1 MIEEKCKLIA
11 QLDTKTVYSFMES
24 VVSIEKYVCRAK
36 DYGYTHLAM
45 MDVDNLYGAFDFL
58 EITKKY
64 GIHPLLGLEMTVFV
78 NAQEV
83 NLRFLALSSV
93 GYQQL
98 MKLSTAKMQG
108 EKEWL
113 FFSQYLN
120 DIAVIVPYFEEID
133 SLDLGCDF
141 YIGVYPDTVVTEF
154 NRPIV
159 PFYCV
164 NSFEKN
170 DREVLQVLKAIKENL
185 PIREV
190 SLHSGQDVLLSA
202 SSLEKLFQERFPQAL
217 DNLEK
222 LISEIYYDLDTSL
235 KLPRFNPARPAV
247 EELRERAELGL
258 TQKGLITKEYQ
269 DRLDQELAVIHDMG
283 FDDYFLVV
291 WDLLRFGRSKGYY
304 MGMGRG
310 SAVGSLVAYALDIT
324 GIDPVEKNLIFE
336 RFLNRERY
344 TMPDID
350 IDIPDIYRPDF
361 IRYVGNK

>member
-1 MIEEKCKLIA
+1 MIA

-24 VVSIEKYVCRAK
+24 VISIDKYVRAAK

-45 MDVDNLYGAFDFL
+45 MDIDNLYGAFDFL

-64 GIHPLLGLEMTVFV
+64 GIHPLLGLEMTLLVDV
-78 NAQEV
+78 QEV

-108 EKEWL
+108 EKTWSVL
-113 FFSQYLN
+113 SQYLE
-120 DIAVIVPYFEEID
+120 DIAVIVPYFEEIE
-133 SLDLGCDF
+133 SLNIGCDY
-141 YIGVYPDTVVTEF
+141 YIGVYPETPVSEF
-154 NRPIV
+154 HHPIL
-159 PFYCV
+159 PLYRV
-164 NSFEKN
+164 NAFESR
-170 DREVLQVLKAIKENL
+170 DREVLQVLTAIKENL
-185 PIREV
+185 PLREV
-190 SLHSGQDVLLSA
+190 PLRSRQDVFISA

-222 LISEIYYDLDTSL
+222 LISGISYDLDTSL

-258 TQKGLITKEYQ
+258 AQKGLTSKEYQ
-269 DRLDQELAVIHDMG
+269 ERLNKELAVIHDIG
-283 FDDYFLVV
+283 FDDYFLIV
-291 WDLLRFGRSKGYY
+291 WDLLRFGRSQGYY

-310 SAVGSLVAYALDIT
+310 SAAGSLVAYALDIR
-324 GIDPVEKNLIFE
+324 GIDPVKNDLLFE
-336 RFLNRERY
+336 RFLNEERY

-350 IDIPDIYRPDF
+350 IDLPDI
-361 IRYVGNK
+361 